1 MARTKKTPAP
11 APAIVAHLPIPP
23 TSARPAKFTAATVT
37 LATRPGTPTI
47 TADVWTSPDGWIV
60 VQRGADWRPEKS
72 DADARYIV
80 SAIVNGRA
88 WAIAEDR
95 QSVNGRPH
103 TVTSIRALA
112 KAIAGRVAADPS
124 HVLAMENDLTDKG
137 KAPGGSPEAFRKQ
150 IADLLDR
157 RR

>member
-11 APAIVAHLPIPP
+11 AVVAHLPRPP
-23 TSARPAKFTAATVT
+23 VGARPAKFTAATVT

-47 TADVWTSPDGWIV
+47 TADVWMSPDGYIV
-60 VQRGADWRPEKS
+60 VQRGSGWRPEKS
-72 DADARYIV
+72 DANARYIV
-80 SAIVNGRA
+80 SAVGNDRA

-103 TVTSIRALA
+103 TATSIRALA
-112 KAIAGRVAADPS
+112 KAIAERVAADPS
-124 HVLAMENDLTDKG
+124 HVRAMENDLTDTG
-137 KAPGGSPEAFRKQ
+137 KAPGGSPAAFRDQ

>member
-1 MARTKKTPAP
+1 MPRTKKTPAP
-11 APAIVAHLPIPP
+11 APAVVAHLPSPP
-23 TSARPAKFTAATVT
+23 A
-37 LATRPGTPTI
+37 
-47 TADVWTSPDGWIV
+47 VWISPDGYIV
-60 VQRGADWRPEKS
+60 VQRGSGWRPEKS

-80 SAIVNGRA
+80 SAVVNDRA

-103 TVTSIRALA
+103 TATSIRALA
-112 KAIAGRVAADPS
+112 KAIAERVAADPS
-124 HVLAMENDLTDKG
+124 HVRAMENDLTDKG
-137 KAPGGSPEAFRKQ
+137 KAPGGSPAAFRNQ